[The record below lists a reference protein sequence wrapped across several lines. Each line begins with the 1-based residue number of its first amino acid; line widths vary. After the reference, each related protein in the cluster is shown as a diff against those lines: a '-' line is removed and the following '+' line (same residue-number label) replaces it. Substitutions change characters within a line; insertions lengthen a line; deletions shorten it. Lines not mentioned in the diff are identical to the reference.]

1 MKKNIKWLKEELL
14 EELMQF
20 NDNPNMM
27 TSYETGI
34 ADGIVTA
41 INLTVKL
48 DEPEVLSPDGID
60 KHSNGTSRSQ
70 YVWVDDLK
78 ELLVPK
84 QEEVD
89 RAYKDGYD
97 KGKEHAN
104 KVIKPTIP
112 QFAANRIEEERAK
125 IKTFYTSD
133 THFNQ
138 KRTYQYSLRDQ
149 YFESV
154 EQATEEMVRRWNSVV
169 SAEDTVIHLGDFGDF
184 EVAKRLNGNIILLF
198 GNYERDGIF
207 TPTQEEKGYFHAV
220 LDCIGLGE
228 DYLMV
233 HEPENRKDAIASILK
248 DKGVDYTD
256 SFDLFGPI
264 HEKQKVKRNGLNVG
278 VDVHNFTP
286 VSRETV
292 EFYRIAVQNIYDDN
306 CFENY

>member
-1 MKKNIKWLKEELL
+1 MRKGIEWLKEKIKD
-14 EELMQF
+14 EEHDLKYVY
-20 NDNPNMM
+20 DNYVP
-27 TSYETGI
+27 YEKVLI
-34 ADGIVTA
+34 ADDVHDLIDQ
-41 INLTVKL
+41 L
-48 DEPEVLSPDGID
+48 DELETLSKEWID
-60 KHSNGTSRSQ
+60 ENKVARINDLRKMTTSD
-70 YVWVDDLK
+70 VVPVEKLK
-78 ELLVPK
+78 NLLVPK
-84 QEEVD
+84 Q
-89 RAYKDGYD
+89 D
-97 KGKEHAN
+97 KQ
-104 KVIKPTIP
+104 VIP
-112 QFAANRIEEERAK
+112 QFVANRIEEERAK

-138 KRTYQYSLRDQ
+138 QRTHQYSLRDQ
-149 YFESV
+149 YFESA
-154 EQATEEMVRRWNSVV
+154 EQATEEMIRRWNSVV
-169 SAEDTVIHLGDFGDF
+169 SAEDTVMHLGDFGDF

-207 TPTQEEKGYFHAV
+207 TPTQEEKDYFHAV
-220 LDCIGLGE
+220 FDCIGIGE

-256 SFDLFGPI
+256 TFYLFGHI

>member
-1 MKKNIKWLKEELL
+1 M
-14 EELMQF
+14 
-20 NDNPNMM
+20 
-27 TSYETGI
+27 
-34 ADGIVTA
+34 
-41 INLTVKL
+41 
-48 DEPEVLSPDGID
+48 
-60 KHSNGTSRSQ
+60 SN
-70 YVWVDDLK
+70 
-78 ELLVPK
+78 
-84 QEEVD
+84 
-89 RAYKDGYD
+89 
-97 KGKEHAN
+97 KEHEE
-104 KVIKPTIP
+104 KP
-112 QFAANRIEEERAK
+112 N

-138 KRTYQYSLRDQ
+138 QRTHQYSLRDQ
-149 YFESV
+149 YFENA

-207 TPTQEEKGYFHAV
+207 TPTQEEKGYFHSV
-220 LDCIGLGE
+220 LDCIGLGGE

-256 SFDLFGPI
+256 TFYLFGHI